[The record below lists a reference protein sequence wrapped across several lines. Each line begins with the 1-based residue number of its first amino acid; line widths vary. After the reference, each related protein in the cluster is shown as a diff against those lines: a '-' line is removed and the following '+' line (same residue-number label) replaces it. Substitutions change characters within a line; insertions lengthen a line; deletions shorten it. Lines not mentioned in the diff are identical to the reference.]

1 MSVFSLSAKV
11 ELSGMAVVAECEED
25 ARHIAQEMIEQ
36 FGFMECQCEGITTD
50 IDSIREVPEE
60 EFL

>member
-1 MSVFSLSAKV
+1 MSIFSLSAKV

-36 FGFMECQCEGITTD
+36 FGFLECRCDGITTD
-50 IDSIREVPEE
+50 IDSVNEIPDEE
-60 EFL
+60 IF

>member
-1 MSVFSLSAKV
+1 MSIFSLSAKV

-36 FGFMECQCEGITTD
+36 LGFLECRCDGITTD
-50 IDSIREVPEE
+50 IDSVYEIPEE
-60 EFL
+60 EIL